1 MSLALLLPLLPG
13 AAGGTPSADPDAIHS
28 RIARILSRPEFGQNQ
43 GNLNWIWEAI
53 RTFFEWLGGLS
64 TTAPI
69 LFVILVGSLIAALVL
84 LLTHITWT
92 ITRVFTY
99 TPDAVAAQA
108 AAEQRQRLSQAHRQ
122 EALARAALGE
132 FTEAIRFLFLS
143 LVYRFDEEGRVLFQ
157 RAYTNREYLTLF
169 ADRPRVNEDLRVF
182 VDILDDHWYGQQPTD
197 AGRYQKCLSLYERL
211 RQQG

>member
-1 MSLALLLPLLPG
+1 MSVVARLLSLPG
-13 AAGGTPSADPDAIHS
+13 VADQAPPLDPDKIH
-28 RIARILSRPEFGQNQ
+28 RRLENILSRPEFNQ
-43 GNLNWIWEAI
+43 GNLNWILEAI
-53 RTFFEWLGGLS
+53 RAFFQWLGDLS

-69 LFVILVGSLIAALVL
+69 LFVLVVGSLVLVLVL
-84 LLTHITWT
+84 LLAHITWS

-99 TPDAVAAQA
+99 TPETAAARA
-108 AAEQRQRLSQAHRQ
+108 AAEQRQRLSLAHRQ
-122 EALARAALGE
+122 GALEHAARGE

-182 VDILDDHWYGQQPTD
+182 VDTLDDHWYGQQPTD
-197 AGRYQKCLSLYERL
+197 AGRYQECLSLYERL
-211 RQQG
+211 QQQG